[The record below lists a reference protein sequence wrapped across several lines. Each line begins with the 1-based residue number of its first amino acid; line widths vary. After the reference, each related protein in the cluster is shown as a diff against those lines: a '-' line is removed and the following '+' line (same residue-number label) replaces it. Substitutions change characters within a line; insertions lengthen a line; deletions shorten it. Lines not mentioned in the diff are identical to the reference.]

1 MTRMKQ
7 FRGARWAG
15 LTALAGLAGL
25 VLAPGA
31 ASAAQ
36 PHPWQL
42 GFQEAATPLM
52 ESVVSF
58 HNLLLVIISVITAFV
73 ALLMLYVVIRYNSRT
88 NREPTRTSH
97 NTVLEILWTAVP
109 VLILLV
115 IAIPSFR
122 LLFQSDII
130 PEADMTVK
138 ATGHQWYWSY
148 EYPDHG
154 AFAFDAFLV
163 EDEDLQPGQPRLLAT
178 DNHIVVPVGAVV
190 RLQVTASDVLHAWAV
205 PAFGVKID
213 AVPGRLNETWFQ
225 VTEPGLYYG
234 QCSELCGV
242 RHGYM
247 PITVEA
253 VSPAAFDA
261 WVAET
266 QARLLPA
273 ESLPDDADT
282 DAAVR
287 LASNN

>member
-1 MTRMKQ
+1 MKQ

-52 ESVVSF
+52 ESVVSL

>member
-1 MTRMKQ
+1 MKQ